1 MTACCIRT
9 LLSRLCAAVL
19 LLGSASAQAWWNP
32 DWAYRKAITLD
43 ATPSGAA
50 LGGEVKDAVVLVR
63 LHEGV
68 FNFAEGS
75 ADGADLRFIAEDDKT
90 ELAHHVEKY
99 DPVFN
104 LAFVWVRVPLLA
116 NGKPAPIW
124 LYYGNPKATVP
135 VESKNSYP
143 ADQLLIYHFA
153 DKDKPAQDASAFA
166 HHATSAAP
174 ALDDSGLIGSAA
186 RFDGATSVL
195 LPASPS
201 LNLTAGASFTWSAW
215 VKGAADVSG
224 VLYSQR
230 DAGGAA
236 LLIGVNAGVPYV
248 SANGAGAA
256 AANAQASAALAADTW
271 TLLTVTGGASL
282 KLYVNGALAATL
294 PQPTPAITGAAV
306 LGGDA
311 AASGQPLRSGF
322 VGEIDE
328 LQIAKSERD
337 ANALQLAAVNQGA
350 ADRLVS
356 FGADEAQAGAGGSHF
371 AVIMDSLTLDA
382 WVCMI
387 VLALM
392 MLASFY
398 IMASKGRQIG
408 AASKGNR
415 QFMALYQQH
424 DGDFASLQQ
433 ALPAAAESPLSRMFK
448 VGRTEVGK
456 RVAKAP
462 DAALSSQSIE
472 AIRASLHGTLIRENQ
487 ELNRLMVLLTIA
499 ISGGPFIGLLG
510 TVLGVMITFASVAAA
525 GEVNVNAIAPGIS
538 AALAATVT
546 GLFVAI
552 PSLFGYN
559 YLLTRAK
566 ECSADMQVFV
576 DEFVTRVAEQYRG
589 TGATASQHG

>member
-1 MTACCIRT
+1 MTTSFIRSLPGR
-9 LLSRLCAAVL
+9 LLVAAL
-19 LLGSASAQAWWNP
+19 LLGSANAQAWWNP
-32 DWAYRKAITLD
+32 DWSYRKAITLD
-43 ATPSGAA
+43 ATPAGAV
-50 LGGEVKDAVVLVR
+50 LTGDVKDAVVLVR

-68 FNFAEGS
+68 FNFAEGG

-104 LAFVWVRVPLLA
+104 LAFVWVRVPLLP

-124 LYYGNPKATVP
+124 LYYGNAKATVP

-143 ADQLLIYHFA
+143 AEQLLVYHFGE
-153 DKDKPAQDASAFA
+153 KGSPVQDATAFA
-166 HHATSAAP
+166 HHATTAVS
-174 ALDDSGLIGSAA
+174 ALDESGLIGNAA
-186 RFDGATSVL
+186 RFDGATSVQ

-201 LNLTAGASFTWSAW
+201 LNLTAGTSFTWSAW
-215 VKGAADVSG
+215 VRSAAGVTG

-236 LLIGVNAGVPYV
+236 LLIGLNGGVPYV
-248 SANGAGAA
+248 SASDAGGALTS
-256 AANAQASAALAADTW
+256 AQATAALAADGW
-271 TLLTVTGGASL
+271 NLLTITGGTEL
-282 KLYVNGALAATL
+282 RLHVDGVLVATL
-294 PQPTPAITGAAV
+294 PRPTPAITGAAV
-306 LGGDA
+306 LGGDLA
-311 AASGQPLRSGF
+311 APGQPLRSGF

-328 LQIAKSERD
+328 LQIAKTQQD
-337 ANALQLAAVNQGA
+337 ANALRLAAVNQGS

-356 FGADEAQAGAGGSHF
+356 FGADEAQAGSGGSHF
-371 AVIMDSLTLDA
+371 AVIMDSLTVDA

-398 IMASKGRQIG
+398 IMARKGRQIG

-424 DGDFASLQQ
+424 DGDFTTLQQ
-433 ALPAAAESPLSRMFK
+433 ALEPAGESPLSRMFR
-448 VGRTEVGK
+448 VGRDEVGK
-456 RVAKAP
+456 RVARQP
-462 DAALSSQSIE
+462 GAALSSQSID

-589 TGATASQHG
+589 ADVSSRSH